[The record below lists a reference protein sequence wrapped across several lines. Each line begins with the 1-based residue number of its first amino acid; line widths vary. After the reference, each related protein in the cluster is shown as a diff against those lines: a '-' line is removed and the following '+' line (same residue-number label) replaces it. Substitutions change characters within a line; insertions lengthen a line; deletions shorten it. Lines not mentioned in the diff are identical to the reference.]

1 MIRFPEWARH
11 DPTARLNY
19 LCLVMSAYADQTGHF
34 SKLAA
39 KAGVLYP
46 TALKGLHKGRFTSG
60 VAGRLALAAD
70 GSGVEALWL
79 VAPELIKISE
89 SGEVADE

>member
-1 MIRFPEWARH
+1 MIRFPQWARH
-11 DPTARLNY
+11 DPKARLNY

-34 SKLAA
+34 SKLAE

-60 VAGRLALAAD
+60 VAGPLALAAE
-70 GSGVEALWL
+70 GSGVNVLWL
-79 VAPELIKISE
+79 VAPELIKVSE
-89 SGEVADE
+89 TGEVMDE